1 MTNGVSED
9 DILITDE
16 LFERSP
22 RQPDPQAE
30 IHVLRSLGR
39 QLTRPP
45 QIILKHFAEIAQEL
59 CQADAAGVSL
69 VEDTPGGEEVFR
81 WVALSGTYEQSQGNT
96 TPRNFSPCGICLD
109 RKSAQLYSHPERY
122 FTYLQAVTPPLVEVL
137 MVPLLSDDRAL
148 GTIWV
153 VTHEPQRH
161 FDREDARVLANL
173 TEFLAVALSSAQAR
187 QMAEERQ
194 EALHESEARFQTLVT
209 NMPGMVYRYDGN
221 TESFTYVS
229 SGCRKLFE
237 LEPEAILEDANA
249 LWTLIH
255 PDDSQVLKDSI
266 AAAIRDS
273 LPWQWEG
280 RIITPSGQL
289 KWIQG
294 SSSPER
300 TGEGAVWDGLLFDI
314 SDRKQSEEAL
324 REQEARLRLILESAK
339 DYAIFTMNLK
349 GRITSWNSGAKRLLG
364 YEEAEIVGEG
374 GHIIFTPEDIALG
387 EHERELQIA
396 FTQGRKENERWH
408 VRKDKSRFW
417 GSGLVTPLR
426 NEDNSIRGFLKIM
439 QDKTIQRQSEEA
451 LRQSESRLQL
461 ALLEREQLLVHE
473 QAAREEAEAA
483 NRIKDEFLAVL
494 SHELRSPLN
503 PILGWIGL
511 LRNGR
516 LNAAKTAYA
525 LETIERNARLQTQLI
540 EDLLDI
546 SRILRGKLTFN
557 RVPVNLAAII
567 SAALETVQL
576 AAEAKSIDLQFTILA
591 FGSDN
596 SRQSPTSTN
605 ADQPP
610 NQLNPR
616 TQNPKFLVLGDSARL
631 QQVVWNLLSN
641 AIKFTPNKG
650 KVEVR
655 LEQVESDK
663 SESER
668 DINPS
673 TPTYAQIQVS
683 DTGKG
688 IPADFL
694 PHVFEHFRQA
704 DSTTTRQFG
713 GLGLGLAIA
722 LQLVELH
729 GGTIQVE
736 SPGEDRGTT
745 FTVKLPLFRDEREAA
760 SNEMTNLFRS
770 PPLPS
775 LLSGIRILLVDDEAD
790 ARDLISFI
798 LERSGAEVF
807 TVRSAFEALEV
818 FRQTKVDMLVSDIGM
833 PDMDGYMLMQQIRAM
848 PEGEGIMAI
857 AVTAYAGEVNQ
868 QQVLAAGFQRHVAK
882 PIEPAELVHAI
893 AQLRNA
899 VGR

>member
-9 DILITDE
+9 DILITHE

-22 RQPDPQAE
+22 RQPDLAAE
-30 IHVLRSLGR
+30 NQVLRSLGQ
-39 QLTRPP
+39 QLIKPP
-45 QIILKHFAEIAQEL
+45 HIILKHFAEIAREL
-59 CQADAAGVSL
+59 CQAGAAGVSL
-69 VEDTPGGEEVFR
+69 VEVTPDGEEVFR
-81 WVALSGTYEQSQGNT
+81 WVALSGTYEPFQGNT
-96 TPRNFSPCGICLD
+96 TPRNFSPCGSCLD
-109 RKSAQLYSHPERY
+109 QRNAQLYSHPERY
-122 FTYLQAVTPPLVEVL
+122 FTYLQSLTPPPVEML
-137 MVPLLSDDRAL
+137 MVPLLLADRNL

-153 VTHEPQRH
+153 VTHEPQRQ
-161 FDREDARVLANL
+161 FDREDARVLASL

-187 QMAEERQ
+187 QIAEERQ
-194 EALHESEARFQTLVT
+194 EALRESEARFQTLVT
-209 NMPGMVYRYDGN
+209 NMPGMVYRYNGN

-229 SGCRKLFE
+229 SCCRKLLE

-249 LWTLIH
+249 LWTLVH
-255 PDDSQVLKDSI
+255 PDDSQSLKDSI
-266 AAAIRDS
+266 AAAIRDF

-294 SSSPER
+294 SSSSEE
-300 TGEGAVWDGLLFDI
+300 TSEGAVWDGLLFDI
-314 SDRKQSEEAL
+314 SDRKQTEEAL
-324 REQEARLRLILESAK
+324 RDQKARLHLILESAK
-339 DYAIFTMNLK
+339 DYAIFTLDLK
-349 GRITSWNSGAKRLLG
+349 GRITSWNAGAKRLLG
-364 YEEAEIVGEG
+364 YEEAEIVGESG
-374 GHIIFTPEDIALG
+374 RIIFTPEDSALG

-408 VRKDKSRFW
+408 VRKDRSRFW
-417 GSGLVTPLR
+417 GSGLVMPLR
-426 NEDNSIRGFLKIM
+426 DEDNSVRGFVKIM

-461 ALLEREQLLVHE
+461 ALLEREQLLAHE

-567 SAALETVQL
+567 SAALETVRL

-591 FGSDN
+591 FGSD
-596 SRQSPTSTN
+596 SGQFSASTK
-605 ADQPP
+605 ADQPSNQP
-610 NQLNPR
+610 NPG
-616 TQNPKFLVLGDSARL
+616 TQNSIFLVLGDSARL

-641 AIKFTPNKG
+641 AIKFTPNRG

-655 LEQVESDK
+655 LTQIESDR

-668 DINPS
+668 NISSPAA
-673 TPTYAQIQVS
+673 PTYAQIQVS

-722 LQLVELH
+722 RQLVELH

-736 SPGEDRGTT
+736 SPGEDQGAT
-745 FTVKLPLFRDEREAA
+745 FTVRLPLFRDEREAA
-760 SNEMTNLFRS
+760 SNKMTNLFRS

-775 LLSGIRILLVDDEAD
+775 LLSGVRILLVDDEAD

-798 LERSGAEVF
+798 LKGSGAEVS
-807 TVRSAFEALEV
+807 TVGSASEALEV
-818 FRQTKVDMLVSDIGM
+818 FRQTKVDVLVSDIGM

-848 PEGEGIMAI
+848 PEGERISAI

-868 QQVLAAGFQRHVAK
+868 QQVLAAGFQQHIAK
-882 PIEPAELVHAI
+882 PIEPVELVQAI
-893 AQLRNA
+893 ARLKNA

>member
-1 MTNGVSED
+1 MVSED
-9 DILITDE
+9 DILITNE

-22 RQPDPQAE
+22 RQPDPEAE
-30 IHVLRSLGR
+30 IQVLRSLGR

-45 QIILKHFAEIAQEL
+45 QIILKHFAKIAQEL

-69 VEDTPGGEEVFR
+69 VEKKTDGEEVFR

-153 VTHEPQRH
+153 VTHGSQRH

-173 TEFLAVALSSAQAR
+173 TEFLAVALSSAQTR

-194 EALHESEARFQTLVT
+194 EALYESESRFQTLVT

-221 TESFTYVS
+221 TGSFTYVS
-229 SGCRKLFE
+229 SGSRKLFE
-237 LEPEAILEDANA
+237 LEPEAILEDADA
-249 LWTLIH
+249 LWRLIH

-266 AAAIRDS
+266 AAAIQNG

-294 SSSPER
+294 NSRPEK
-300 TGEGAVWDGLLFDI
+300 TGEVIVWDGLLFDI
-314 SDRKQSEEAL
+314 SDRKRAEEAL
-324 REQEARLRLILESAK
+324 RHQETRLRLILESAK
-339 DYAIFTMNLK
+339 DYAIFTMNLR

-364 YEEAEIVGEG
+364 YEEAEIVGES

-387 EHERELQIA
+387 EHDKELQIA
-396 FTQGRKENERWH
+396 LTRGRKENERWH
-408 VRKDKSRFW
+408 VRKDRSRFW
-417 GSGLVTPLR
+417 GSGLVMPLQDE
-426 NEDNSIRGFLKIM
+426 NNSIRGFLKIM

-516 LNAAKTAYA
+516 LDATKTAYA
-525 LETIERNARLQTQLI
+525 LETIERSARLQVQLI

-546 SRILRGKLTFN
+546 SRILRGKLSFN

-567 SAALETVQL
+567 GAALETVQL
-576 AAEAKSIDLQFTILA
+576 TAEAKSINLQFTVLA
-591 FGSDN
+591 FGSGYT
-596 SRQSPTSTN
+596 RQLSAFTTT
-605 ADQPP
+605 DEPP
-610 NQLNPR
+610 NPPKFR
-616 TQNPKFLVLGDSARL
+616 TQNPNFLVLGDSSRL
-631 QQVVWNLLSN
+631 QQVIWNLLSN
-641 AIKFTPNKG
+641 AIKFTPAGG
-650 KVEVR
+650 KIEVF
-655 LEQVESDK
+655 LEQIEQD
-663 SESER
+663 ESER
-668 DINPS
+668 EDDVNSFPS
-673 TPTYAQIQVS
+673 SVAYAQVRVR

-688 IPADFL
+688 IPAEFL

-722 LQLVELH
+722 RQLVELH
-729 GGTIQVE
+729 NGTIHAE
-736 SPGEDRGTT
+736 SPGENQGAT
-745 FTVKLPLFRDEREAA
+745 FTVRLPLFKDEPAAA
-760 SNEMTNLFRS
+760 SNEDTN
-770 PPLPS
+770 PLPTPLSS
-775 LLSGIRILLVDDEAD
+775 LLCGIRILLVDDEVD
-790 ARDLISFI
+790 ARDLLRFT
-798 LERSGAEVF
+798 LEESGADVIAVE
-807 TVRSAFEALEV
+807 SAFEALEV
-818 FRQTKVDMLVSDIGM
+818 LKQTEVNILVSDIGM
-833 PDMDGYMLMQQIRAM
+833 PKMDGYMLMRQIR
-848 PEGEGIMAI
+848 EILGGEGILAI
-857 AVTAYAGEVNQ
+857 AVTAYAGEIDQ
-868 QQVLAAGFQRHVAK
+868 QQVLAAGFQQHITK
-882 PIEPAELVHAI
+882 PIEPSELIQAI
-893 AQLRNA
+893 AQLVNTTNQ
-899 VGR
+899 